1 MKTSLKARY
10 NSGFANL
17 SVIVRYAPT
26 EDAEE
31 EEEKDT
37 FYDELQASV
46 DETPSHDVLLIM
58 GGLNAKV
65 GVDKAR
71 QGKDNENRLTTF
83 CQENRLVI
91 GGTIFEHKNIHRVT
105 WCSPDGHTQNQIDH
119 IIINNRWRGS
129 L

>member
-1 MKTSLKARY
+1 MTPTPTPTPSLIKTSLKARY

-17 SVIVRYAPT
+17 SVIVCYAPT

-58 GGLNAKV
+58 GSLNVKV
-65 GVDKAR
+65 GVDN
-71 QGKDNENRLTTF
+71 QGKKAPWE
-83 CQENRLVI
+83 
-91 GGTIFEHKNIHRVT
+91 GT
-105 WCSPDGHTQNQIDH
+105 G
-119 IIINNRWRGS
+119 
-129 L
+129 